1 MTTIQLFKTVQ
12 FGSFEPITIECTTGE
27 VPKIPAYIAN
37 AEGSRNA
44 LENAPELV
52 SGNDNQKVKFKPID
66 LYSII
71 GNSIYCR
78 SYVALKNFL
87 NNTKWGGVF
96 KNKKGQETS
105 AAGRLRRAT
114 SYGFMYDPV
123 ARAFECPVCRVK
135 ATELEA
141 FRSDCSHCFEI
152 KHVGDPRITKT
163 ETQFYPLNPN
173 ELDVTEELLDV
184 SSSVWLDEDVEEA
197 VVDRLV
203 STERKDIVKIRTA
216 LVKTKHE
223 PRIVANIS
231 DLTKILTQI
240 CCESGIPII
249 DLDHRKRR
257 AIPMVHLKHVYGII
271 EEDDLSEEDRGFLE
285 HVNASKVFW
294 SCEKICY
301 NMVRPGWSGAVIM
314 RSSVQEN
321 EHDMFDFVDDMC
333 VVQGKNKISGKIENA
348 LVRKS
353 WDELQQIEM
362 YSFDLSWAR
371 SRDDFFKYFD
381 EDVGRLIRTCC
392 TPSTL
397 WLYAKKARFYK
408 YVDHMILKGSPLVD
422 ILVKMEYVGKH
433 LEMFNSV
440 EDVCLEY
447 AHFMQD
453 LIQDHV
459 TDQSNEDILRV
470 KNLIRS
476 YFDSVIEANKY
487 ELIDRIIDKKTQLEA
502 QEIISRELIKHQ
514 YGALFSLRERISIN
528 IGFDSASLSSL
539 WKEREKLRRR
549 DSSFFSCLIS
559 RPGIEMCANWIL
571 RVCSSSYSNTLYLV
585 DKGVV
590 FFWSRIVHI
599 FQTCVYGYWNLWFRK
614 AVCVLIAFVI
624 MGFSGKVIDYLKKL
638 IKNERKQAIQ
648 YEEGLVE
655 VQGRREESFVLRWC
669 AFATLFLSFINYD
682 WAVGSVSAIGK
693 MKTVFGALGPDFI
706 ERQSGDDN
714 DELRFTTFEVE
725 IPGEA
730 GTSDSQC
737 FGDWLDHCI
746 KYNLTAIEPTT
757 SGPMLTLVKDKANEL
772 ADKIQSLNAN
782 DIRVH
787 GGVGTGK
794 STALPRE
801 LIRFG
806 AVLICVPTRVL
817 ANALHESFM
826 ALYGFDVSLAY
837 RGRVRTG
844 SKPITVMTYGYALNH
859 FHHNPKNLAQ
869 FQFVLLDEVHTFPV
883 HLNPL
888 FSLIRELSP
897 EKKIVKT
904 SATHV
909 GYNVDLST
917 NHKVDI
923 HTLGLMDVKKWAEMQ
938 GTGVFGDTT
947 KDTGNVLVFVA
958 SYKDVDTCAEKL
970 RDKGLPVL
978 KVDGRNFRK
987 NTDVQRQVDELVGD
1001 TKFIIATNII
1011 ENGVTLDVDVV
1022 VDFGEKVS
1030 PGLFSEERC
1039 VLLHRQRISQAE
1051 RKQRFGRVGRMKKG
1065 TVYKFGRETLPD
1077 SMRNRMGSTESA
1089 LLCFAYG
1096 LKPVV
1101 DDVDVSAVRKIT
1113 RKQALTASM
1122 FEANYIFTAHLVDR
1136 QGFMPRPVFE
1146 LMKNLLLHTDAVGIC
1161 SSYLATNMSE
1171 WRRVC
1176 EYIKIDES
1184 SRHVQEVKIPWYCSD
1199 MSDDFIVKLAECVK
1213 AAKPKL
1219 SSGYKVDNVDFHT
1232 VAHKISVGES
1242 NIDESRALVATI
1254 LDEVKQWRDG
1264 ITYHSST
1271 PRNKSLMS
1279 LMVGWIPRKAERTKA
1294 ILDERVQ
1301 RLELL
1306 LNQLNGVKGVDDYE
1320 SLVRFFSENPHSAE
1334 YLEAQCASDYIEEK
1348 VMSVK
1353 KNYDKPIIIGL
1364 VGLAVTTGTF
1374 AYWYMRR
1381 NAASEVVERQAKHK
1395 YNRDKRTGRLMYD
1408 LDDQGT
1414 VETFGVE
1421 YSDAVITGKMSK
1433 AQKERESRKKG
1444 WKVGKVNRPMRV
1456 FRQLY
1461 GVNPLEFDEVVMRV
1475 GELTS
1480 EPWSAKDVDIDNM
1493 LVELDDDFHIL
1504 RGDRML
1510 GKKVEL
1516 AFTKDGSN
1524 EETVVKLT
1532 PHRSKMASSMSLNPM
1547 GFPEEEGRW
1556 RQTGS
1561 PVVQKRSEE
1570 NQSVEKQVAKPET
1583 TNPYEHVLVRLGR
1596 AHLGTRVLNCF
1607 FHGSKCVIPYHLA
1620 ENGDANESL
1629 VISTTRGQF
1638 DFGPLKN
1645 IKCKK
1650 IKDYDITVCPLPRDV
1665 QPFRAKIV
1673 FREPKL
1679 GEEVVVVYFA
1689 RIDGRIVMKVSEKS
1703 NTYQAGGSFTHLW
1716 TYQHD
1721 GNPGDCGGP
1730 IVATSDM
1737 KVVGFHSGVVRNGA
1751 GEKLRA
1757 VYTPVNHELI
1767 ASLSTEIQMTD
1778 FWTFNPDLVE
1788 WNSVARVSTYFP
1800 MSKAI
1805 NAITVQV
1812 NDGEESIDGNL
1823 MIVGSVNRNVY
1834 HNHVI
1839 KGKRESFVRYCEQFP
1854 KSAFTPELRDQYLPS
1869 ILSKPAFRKGLL
1881 KYNEPVRV
1889 GLVNFECLVRAYLV
1903 VEKKLEELGFM
1914 GNSGP
1919 QWDPMEILSDLNKKA
1934 AMGAL
1939 YQGSKQ
1945 DWLKSITPE
1954 EFIISV
1960 RESFKHLA
1968 GGDVGIWSGS
1978 LKAELRPV
1986 EKVREMKTRV
1996 FTGAPVD
2003 VLLGGKVLVD
2013 NFNHHFYENHL
2024 KGPWTVGINKFN
2036 RGWDRLA
2043 RYFNHGWNF
2052 IDCDGSR
2059 FDTSLAPILFQL
2071 ICHMRERFGEFDSIE
2086 TIALRNLYT
2095 QIVYTPILT
2104 IDGYITKKHR
2114 GNNSGQ
2120 PSTVVDNTI
2129 ILMIVVEYCREVLSQ
2144 EGVSMKYKYMCNG
2157 DDLIL
2162 NAPDDEIPIIQSRFK
2177 DLFAECGLNY
2187 DFDDVHKRIETIEYM
2202 SHSFAQRDGFFI
2214 PKLKKERIIAILEW
2228 ERGDEVMRTR
2238 SALNAAYIESFGYD
2252 DLMMEIERFAVFWA
2266 SEKGCEYPL
2275 LDRKRVEGLYLDEF
2289 TEINEEWLSGIL
2301 PPSFENCYIDLQV
2314 VDRPQS
2320 LNVAKREEEVTS
2332 KFRMGIEAPITFVTG
2347 NAQKLKEVKQIF
2359 GPTIPI
2365 VSRKIDLPESQGTV
2379 EEIIK
2384 EKARVAAELV
2394 GGPVLVE
2401 DTSLCFDAL
2410 NGLPGPYIKWFL
2422 EGIGLE
2428 GLYKLVEPY
2437 QNRMASA
2444 LCVFAFVNKVGDD
2457 PIIFKG
2463 VLRGE
2468 IVMPRGP
2475 NSFGWDPIFQPLD
2488 WKRTFA
2494 EMMTEEKNMISHRF
2508 RALSLVRDFLKS
2520 SSYFSFAKGLDR
2532 DIFIDVQ
2539 AIDKDEIEAEIT
2551 KLKELWR
2558 SNKPTKTRSPFESR
2572 RLRAPQVARVNEL
2585 LKQLKDAGIQTSK
2598 RPCGEPDEGEV
2609 ASPESSE
2616 DEEQRTDKGKA
2627 SVEPPAER
2635 SQSEKSKSEDEE
2647 KQKKTRF
2654 RIRAGGGSEKRDDI
2668 DKIPTNALEFRKS
2681 FKPPKVSQAAY
2692 VWIPRSQRDNLTP
2705 DVIQN
2710 FLAYVPPS
2718 HAIDNQLASGVE
2730 VENWAI
2736 EVSKAYGVTIQEF
2749 YRTILPAWIVN
2760 CIVNGTSDER
2770 KNEKSWRAVELN
2782 AQGEDIDDSE
2792 YPMEPMYK
2800 FALPTMRKIMRNF
2813 SSQAILMYQNSVTA
2827 GKAFVIKAARNA
2839 GYTSIEN
2846 KWLGIDFLA
2855 EAQLSQ
2861 SQLDIKHQILAAN
2874 VGRNKTKLFA
2884 LAAPGDDNNV
2894 DKERHTTRDVSA
2906 TRHSYAGA
2914 AIE

>member
-1 MTTIQLFKTVQ
+1 MASVQVFKTIQ
-12 FGSFEPITIECTTGE
+12 FGSFEPVTIKFDNESIGKTPEAIKNLSKASDG
-27 VPKIPAYIAN
+27 K
-37 AEGSRNA
+37 
-44 LENAPELV
+44 ENEEHQTQQSERVELV
-52 SGNDNQKVKFKPID
+52 D
-66 LYSII
+66 LYSVI
-71 GNSIYCR
+71 GNSVYCR
-78 SYVALKNFL
+78 SYVALRNFL
-87 NNTKWGGVF
+87 NDTKWGGMF
-96 KNKKGQETS
+96 RNRKGHELP
-105 AAGRLRRAT
+105 AAQRLRRAT

-123 ARAFECPVCRVK
+123 LKAYECPICRTK

-141 FRSDCSHCFEI
+141 FCSDCDHCFEI
-152 KHVGDPRITKT
+152 KHIGDNRDTKI
-163 ETQFYPLNPN
+163 ETQFYPINPI
-173 ELDVTEELLDV
+173 ELDTTEEIV
-184 SSSVWLDEDVEEA
+184 EAASATWFEDTVKEV
-197 VVDRLV
+197 VVDRLIA
-203 STERKDIVKIRTA
+203 TDKKDIMRTRVA
-216 LVKTKHE
+216 LVKKE
-223 PRIVANIS
+223 EKPYIVANVS
-231 DLTKILTQI
+231 ELTKTLTQI
-240 CCESGIPII
+240 CCETGIPII
-249 DLDHRKRR
+249 DLDHKKKK
-257 AIPMVHLKHVYGII
+257 AIPMVRLKHVFGVR
-271 EEDDLSEEDRGFLE
+271 ESDDLFEEDRVFLE
-285 HVNASKVFW
+285 HSNARKVFR
-294 SCEKICY
+294 SCEKVSY
-301 NMVRPGWSGAVIM
+301 SMVRPGWSGAVIM
-314 RSSVQEN
+314 EDSVLPIDREKF
-321 EHDMFDFVDDMC
+321 HFIDGMC
-333 VVQGKNKISGKIENA
+333 VVQGKNERSGRIENA
-348 LVRKS
+348 LVPKS
-353 WDELQQIEM
+353 DEELSEIEL

-371 SRDDFFKYFD
+371 TRDNFYRHFD
-381 EDVGRLIRTCC
+381 DDVGKLIRTCC

-433 LEMFNSV
+433 LEIFNSV

-453 LIQDHV
+453 VIQEQV
-459 TDQSNEDILRV
+459 NDQSDENIMRV

-476 YFDSVIEANKY
+476 YFDSVIESNKY
-487 ELIDRIIDKKTQLEA
+487 ELIDRIIDKKRELEA
-502 QEIISRELIKHQ
+502 QEVISRELIRHQ
-514 YGALFSLRERISIN
+514 YGDLFSLQERLLIN
-528 IGFDSASLSSL
+528 IGFDSAKLSSL
-539 WKEREKLRRR
+539 WQERERVKQR
-549 DSSFFSCLIS
+549 SSSVISCLIS
-559 RPGIEMCANWIL
+559 KPGIEILANWISE
-571 RVCSSSYSNTLYLV
+571 VFKNCYSNTIYLV
-585 DKGVV
+585 DR
-590 FFWSRIVHI
+590 SMI
-599 FQTCVYGYWNLWFRK
+599 FIWNRMVSIFNSCVYGYWNLWFRK
-614 AVCVLIAFVI
+614 AVCVLIVFVVT
-624 MGFSGKVIDYLKKL
+624 GFSSKIIEFLKKL

-648 YEEGLVE
+648 FEEGLIE
-655 VQGRREESFVLRWC
+655 VQGRKEESFVLRWC

-693 MKTVFGALGPDFI
+693 MKTIFGALGPDFI
-706 ERQSGDDN
+706 ERQSGDDS
-714 DELRFTTFEVE
+714 DDLKFTTFEVE

-737 FGDWLDHCI
+737 FGDWLEHCI

-757 SGPMLTLVKDKANEL
+757 SGPMLTLTKDRAGEL
-772 ADKIQSLNAN
+772 ADKIQSLNAC

-806 AVLICVPTRVL
+806 SVLICVPTRVL
-817 ANALHESFM
+817 ANALHESYM

-844 SKPITVMTYGYALNH
+844 SKPITIMTYGYALNH

-869 FQFVLLDEVHTFPV
+869 FQFVILDEVHTFPV

-909 GYNVDLST
+909 GHNVDLST
-917 NHKVDI
+917 NHKVEI

-947 KDTGNVLVFVA
+947 KDLGNVLVFVA
-958 SYKDVDTCAEKL
+958 SYKDVDACAEKL

-987 NTDVQRQVDELVGD
+987 NTDVQRQVDEMVGE
-1001 TKFIIATNII
+1001 TKFIVATNII

-1030 PGLFSEERC
+1030 PELFSEERC
-1039 VLLHRQRISQAE
+1039 VLLRRQRISQAE

-1065 TVYKFGRETLPD
+1065 VIYKFGKETLPD

-1101 DDVDVSAVRKIT
+1101 DDVDISAVRKIT

-1161 SSYLATNMSE
+1161 STYLATNMSE

-1176 EYIKIDES
+1176 EYIKIDDS

-1213 AAKPKL
+1213 ASKPKL
-1219 SSGYKVDNVDFHT
+1219 SSGYRVDNVDFHT

-1242 NIDESRALVATI
+1242 NIDESRSLVATI

-1279 LMVGWIPRKAERTKA
+1279 LMVGWIPRKAEKTKA

-1306 LNQLNGVKGVDDYE
+1306 LNQLNGVRGIDDYE

-1348 VMSVK
+1348 VMNVK
-1353 KNYDKPIIIGL
+1353 RNYDKPIIIGL
-1364 VGLAVTTGTF
+1364 VGLAVATGTF

-1381 NAASEVVERQAKHK
+1381 EAASEVVEKQAKHK

-1408 LDDQGT
+1408 YSDQDT

-1444 WKVGKVNRPMRV
+1444 WKIGKVNRPMRV
-1456 FRQLY
+1456 FHQLY

-1475 GELTS
+1475 GDWATD
-1480 EPWSAKDVDIDNM
+1480 PWTAKDVNVDGM
-1493 LVELDDDFHIL
+1493 LIELDDDYHIL
-1504 RGDRML
+1504 KNDRMF
-1510 GKKVEL
+1510 GKEVEL
-1516 AFTKDGSN
+1516 AFTKNGSGD
-1524 EETVVKLT
+1524 ETVVKLT
-1532 PHRSKMASSMSLNPM
+1532 PHRSRMASSMSLSPM

-1556 RQTGS
+1556 RQTGN
-1561 PVVQKRSEE
+1561 PVVRKRFEDD
-1570 NQSVEKQVAKPET
+1570 QTVEMQVAKPET

-1620 ENGDANESL
+1620 ENGDLDKPL

-1679 GEEVVVVYFA
+1679 GEEVVVVCFA

-1703 NTYQAGGSFTHLW
+1703 NTYRAGGSFTHLW
-1716 TYQHD
+1716 TYQYD

-1730 IVATSDM
+1730 IVATSDL

-1757 VYTPVNHELI
+1757 VYTPVNQELI
-1767 ASLSTEIQMTD
+1767 SSLSSEVQMND
-1778 FWTFNPDLVE
+1778 FWTFNPKLVE
-1788 WNSVARVSTYFP
+1788 WNSVARVSTFFP

-1805 NAITVQV
+1805 NTITVQV
-1812 NDGEESIDGNL
+1812 NDGEEMIDGNL
-1823 MIVGSVNRNVY
+1823 MIVGSVNRTVY

-1854 KSAFTPELRDQYLPS
+1854 HSAFVPELRNKYLPS
-1869 ILSKPAFRKGLL
+1869 VLSKPAFRKGLL
-1881 KYNEPVRV
+1881 KYNEPVKV
-1889 GLVNFECLVRAYLV
+1889 GFVNFECLVRAYLV
-1903 VEKKLEELGFM
+1903 IEKKLEELEFH

-1919 QWDPMEILSDLNKKA
+1919 EWDPMEILSDLNKKA

-1945 DWLKSITPE
+1945 DWLKSISPE
-1954 EFIISV
+1954 DFVVSV

-1978 LKAELRPV
+1978 LKAELRPC
-1986 EKVREMKTRV
+1986 EKVKEMKTRV

-2003 VLLGGKVLVD
+2003 VLLGGKILVD
-2013 NFNHHFYENHL
+2013 NFNHYFYENHL

-2036 RGWDRLA
+2036 QGWDRLA
-2043 RYFNHGWNF
+2043 RYFDHSWNF

-2071 ICHMRERFGEFDSIE
+2071 VCHMRERFGGFDAIE
-2086 TIALRNLYT
+2086 TAALRNLYT

-2129 ILMIVVEYCREVLSQ
+2129 ILMIVVEYCREVMAH
-2144 EGVSMKYKYMCNG
+2144 EGVEMKYKYMCNG

-2162 NAPDDEIPIIQSRFK
+2162 NAPDEEIPIIQSRFK
-2177 DLFAECGLNY
+2177 NLFAECGLNY
-2187 DFDDVHKRIETIEYM
+2187 DFDDVHKKIDTIEYM
-2202 SHSFAQRDGFFI
+2202 SHSFVQRDGFFI
-2214 PKLKKERIIAILEW
+2214 PKLKKERIVAILEW

-2252 DLMMEIERFAVFWA
+2252 DLMTEIERYAVFWA

-2275 LDRKRVEGLYLDEF
+2275 LDRKRVEGLYLDEH
-2289 TEINEEWLSGIL
+2289 TDINEEWLSGIL

-2314 VDRPQS
+2314 VDKPQS
-2320 LNVAKREEEVTS
+2320 SSVARREEEVTS
-2332 KFRMGIEAPITFVTG
+2332 KVRMGIEAPITFVTG

-2365 VSRKIDLPESQGTV
+2365 VSRKVDLPEPQGTV

-2410 NGLPGPYIKWFL
+2410 NGLPGPYIKWFM

-2437 QNRMASA
+2437 QNKMASA
-2444 LCVFAFVNKVGDD
+2444 LCVFAFVNRVGDD

-2475 NSFGWDPIFQPLD
+2475 KSFGWDPIFQPLN
-2488 WKRTFA
+2488 WRKTFA
-2494 EMMTEEKNMISHRF
+2494 EMMAEEKNMISHRF
-2508 RALSLVRDFLKS
+2508 RALSLVGEFLKD
-2520 SSYFSFAKGLDR
+2520 SSYFSFAKGVDR

-2539 AIDKDEIEAEIT
+2539 AVDKGEIEAEIT

-2558 SNKPTKTRSPFESR
+2558 NNKPTKTRSPFESR

-2585 LKQLKDAGIQTSK
+2585 LQQLKDAGIQTSK

-2616 DEEQRTDKGKA
+2616 DEERQTDKGKA
-2627 SVEPPAER
+2627 PMEPSTE
-2635 SQSEKSKSEDEE
+2635 SIKSEKSMGESEE
-2647 KQKKTRF
+2647 KQKKTKF

-2813 SSQAILMYQNSVTA
+2813 SSQAILMYQNSVSA

-2874 VGRNKTKLFA
+2874 VGRSKTKLFA